1 MMAMTDV
8 NLLALDAVPVDV
20 VTGAESASSDWLE
33 YPRPQLVRSDWV
45 SLDGSWGYATDDNDV
60 GRADGWVAESGIFS
74 RQIVVPFP
82 PESPASGI
90 GETGFHP
97 VVWYRRQVTEA
108 QLRAAGLDTQGSR
121 MLLHFGAVDYRADVW
136 LGGTYLGSHE
146 GGHTP
151 FSFDVSDVVHS
162 VPLPLELVVRA
173 EDDPRDV
180 AQPRG
185 KQDWEASPHGIWY
198 QRTTGIWQPV
208 WLEAVPQ
215 LHVTALSWSSNLAAG
230 TVTLE
235 LELNTR
241 PRTRTDIGV
250 QLHIG
255 GTSLAECKVVVTEER
270 SSHVITLPKQANGQ
284 AYESR
289 LWSPEHPR
297 LVDAEV
303 TVNGTD
309 TVRSY
314 LGLRNV
320 GWAGG
325 HFMLNDRP
333 YYLRGILAQ
342 GYWPT
347 SHLAAPHPDAL
358 RAEVQLAKDLGFNM
372 IRMHQKV
379 EDPRFLA
386 WADRIGMLVWAEAP
400 SAYEF
405 SPTAVSRL
413 TTEWM
418 NVILRDRS
426 HPSVVTWVPLNESWG
441 VQHIAHDPAQQA
453 FAKSLYHL
461 TRALDPTRLVVS
473 NDGWEQVE
481 SDLVTVHD
489 YGVTGDE
496 IRANYLDRAAVEA
509 TIGGIG
515 PLGRR
520 IQLLGAGDPHRPVV
534 VSEFGGVSYAPG
546 HEGDGW
552 GYATPATPNAF
563 RALLADL
570 FAALYSSPAI
580 AGFCYTQLTDTLQ
593 EVNGLADGNRRPK
606 LRADA
611 VRSIVLGEG
620 IDTAWQR
627 RPKQPIERPLKAD

>member
-1 MMAMTDV
+1 MIAMTDANV
-8 NLLALDAVPVDV
+8 VSAGALPIK
-20 VTGAESASSDWLE
+20 VTSPAAAAAASSEWFE
-33 YPRPQLVRSDWV
+33 YPRPQLVRSHWA
-45 SLDGSWGYATDDNDV
+45 SLDGTWEYAADGHNV
-60 GRADGWVAESGIFS
+60 GRTFDRRIL
-74 RQIVVPFP
+74 VPFP
-82 PESPASGI
+82 PESAASGI
-90 GETGFHP
+90 GDTGFHP
-97 VVWYRRQVTEA
+97 VVWYRREVTDDH
-108 QLRAAGLDTQGSR
+108 LRAAGLGIQGGR

-151 FSFDVSDVVHS
+151 FTFDISHVIDSP
-162 VPLPLELVVRA
+162 PLPLELVVRA
-173 EDDPRDV
+173 EDDPQDV

-215 LHVTALSWSSNLAAG
+215 LHVTDLSWSSNLTAG
-230 TVTLE
+230 TVVLD
-235 LELNTR
+235 LELNAR
-241 PRTRTDIGV
+241 PSDRTEVGV
-250 QLHIG
+250 QLRIG
-255 GTSLAECKVVVTEER
+255 GVSLAECMVVVTEAR
-270 SSHVITLPKQANGQ
+270 SSHVFTLPQQANGQ

-303 TVNGTD
+303 TVNGND
-309 TVRSY
+309 SVRSY
-314 LGLRNV
+314 LGLRKV

-333 YYLRGILAQ
+333 FYLRGVLAQ
-342 GYWPT
+342 GYWPS
-347 SHLAAPHPDAL
+347 SHLAAPDSDAL

-386 WADRIGMLVWAEAP
+386 WADRIGMLIWAEAP

-405 SPTAVSRL
+405 SPTAVGRL

-418 NVILRDRS
+418 KVILRDRS

-441 VQHIAHDPAQQA
+441 VQHIAHDPAQQS
-453 FAKSLYHL
+453 FAQSLYHL

-473 NDGWEQVE
+473 NDGWEHVE

-489 YGVTGDE
+489 YGATGDE
-496 IRANYLDRAAVEA
+496 VRANYLDYAAVEA

-552 GYATPATPNAF
+552 GYATPATPNAL

-570 FAALYSSPAI
+570 FAALYASPAI

-606 LRADA
+606 LRTDTI
-611 VRSIVLGEG
+611 RSIVLGEG

-627 RPKQPIERPLKAD
+627 RPKQPTERPLKAE